1 MSGKLAAVL
10 YTTIESPLD
19 ELLLLGDG
27 VRLYGLVMQAGRKP
41 RTVQPGWKREP
52 TAFADV
58 ETQLHEYFTGERTNF
73 ELELDPR
80 GTPFQQRIWQAL
92 REIPYG
98 ETSSYGELAA
108 RIGRPSAARAVGAAN
123 GANPIAVIIPC
134 HRLIGASGALT
145 GYAGGVDRKQALL
158 ELEAGSYAAAG
169 RWRRQVKLAI
179 EPRTSVGTIVSAR

>member
-1 MSGKLAAVL
+1 ML
-10 YTTIESPLD
+10 YTTIESPLG
-19 ELLLLGDG
+19 ELLLLGDR
-27 VRLYGLVMQAGRKP
+27 VRLHGLAMQAGRKP
-41 RTVQPGWKREP
+41 KSVQPGWKREP
-52 TAFADV
+52 AAFADV
-58 ETQLHEYFTGERTNF
+58 ETQLHEYFTGERTSF
-73 ELELDPR
+73 ELELDPS

-134 HRLIGASGALT
+134 HRLIGANGALT
-145 GYAGGVDRKQALL
+145 GYAGGVERKRALL
-158 ELEAGSYAAAG
+158 DLEARSYAAAG

-179 EPRTSVGTIVSAR
+179 EPRISVGTIVSAR